1 MTEDDKTARSED
13 STNTEDTAS
22 KASVPVE
29 AKGTASAETA
39 EQEVDRLRAENA
51 RLHDQIDEAS
61 AVSSEKKSLRS
72 RAVLSI
78 SLVVLGALLLPLAA
92 LTVWTRNQVLN
103 TDRYLE
109 TVAPLS
115 NDPAVIDAL
124 TTRISTAIEDQL
136 DVKAVVEEKLP
147 ENLKILAAP
156 IASGADSLIGTV
168 TSKALNSKQF
178 DTIWITANRD
188 GHDVLVAL
196 LTGKQGKVIDTEN
209 GKVVLSLKPI
219 VEEILAGIDKKFGL
233 DLSSKIPADKIDI
246 KFTLIDSPQLASL
259 QSLIKWL
266 NTLTWVMVIL
276 ALGCFIGAIFVSP
289 ARRKGVLR
297 VGVGIVISMTITL
310 LALSFARSGY
320 IANLPKG
327 VNTAAA
333 TAVFDTLT
341 RFVLQTF
348 RALFALGAVMVL
360 AAWIAG
366 PSGVAVWIRSLWD
379 RVLGRGGEGI
389 GNNVDLG
396 PVPTWVAAHLSAV
409 RAVILVIAIGVL
421 VTWSRPTGKV
431 VLLIAVLTLIPLALA
446 QLLANSASS
455 KTELVESA
463 GGASEVEGEEEAE
476 TPDDEQRPD
485 GEKDSVQE
493 PA

>member
-1 MTEDDKTARSED
+1 MTEDDKTASSEA
-13 STNTEDTAS
+13 STNTEDIAS

-29 AKGTASAETA
+29 AEGTPSAETA

-51 RLHDQIDEAS
+51 RLHNQIEVAS
-61 AVSSEKKSLRS
+61 AASSEKKSLRS
-72 RAVLSI
+72 RAVLSV
-78 SLVVLGALLLPLAA
+78 SLVVLGAILLPLAA

-124 TTRISTAIEDQL
+124 TSRISTAIEDQL

-178 DTIWITANRD
+178 DTIWVTANKD
-188 GHDVLVAL
+188 GHDALVAL
-196 LTGKQGKVIDTEN
+196 LTGKKGKVLDAEN

-266 NTLTWVMVIL
+266 NTLTWVMVLL
-276 ALGCFIGAIFVSP
+276 ALGCFIGAIFAAP
-289 ARRKGVLR
+289 KRRKGVLR
-297 VGVGIVISMTITL
+297 VGIGVVVSMTITL

-333 TAVFDTLT
+333 TSVFDTLT
-341 RFVLQTF
+341 RFVLQAF
-348 RALFALGAVMVL
+348 RVLFALGAVMVI

-396 PVPTWVAAHLSAV
+396 PVPNWVAAHLSAV
-409 RAVILVIAIGVL
+409 RAVILVIAIAVL

-463 GGASEVEGEEEAE
+463 GDAAEVEGEEEAE
-476 TPDDEQRPD
+476 TTDDEQRPD

-493 PA
+493 LA